1 MAVAFVRNALMM
13 TLMMMTMNYADD
25 NVNASAQ
32 LDADDHDDDVND
44 GCD

>member
-25 NVNASAQ
+25 KVKASAQ
-32 LDADDHDDDVND
+32 RDADDHDDDVNG